1 MIDYIKM
8 TGGEF
13 VSSVAALLMTST
25 YSLPEMENSIIIAI
39 LHSDGVMHNIGI
51 IPIAEFET
59 HDGTTIEVLGDKHH
73 GPDDL
78 VMRLVAVADAEHAA
92 RAVFA
97 LDSLADAIEREGIR
111 VANVIMT
118 PKIAAGQ
125 QWTDLRTHAHGIL
138 PDPAMTAPALAA
150 IVDGHGPLPDPEE
163 VARTFTEYAAPADTD
178 HARAEHRDN
187 PRRFARDTLT
197 EARKLIS
204 EYSRTY
210 APDFSDDWTDGGII
224 GADYPADERARLL
237 ADTFDGLAASAG
249 VLVEVSGSARD
260 ALLGLALLDIPAAA
274 RIYSHIAN
282 QLEGMA
288 RSHMLALAGVLYHV
302 DGRPY
307 HAREALY
314 RCGLA
319 ALGEDGR
326 LAETM
331 PVIARA
337 LLAAA
342 RADVEAD
349 TARRFLALGPIA
361 AKRFGIETPDYDLYP
376 AE

>member
-25 YSLPEMENSIIIAI
+25 YSLPEIENCIIIGI
-39 LHSDGVMHNIGI
+39 LHSDGVMHNFGV
-51 IPIAEFET
+51 IPIEKFDA
-59 HDGTTIEVLGDKHH
+59 HDENTIAILGGKHH

-78 VMRLVAVADAEHAA
+78 VMRLVAVADADHAA

-97 LDSLADAIEREGIR
+97 LDALADAIEREGIR
-111 VANVIMT
+111 VLNVIMT
-118 PKIAAGQ
+118 PKIATGQ
-125 QWTDLRTHAHGIL
+125 EWTDLRTKEYGTL

-150 IVDGHGPLPDPEE
+150 IVDGHGPLPDPDDI
-163 VARTFTEYAAPADTD
+163 ARTFAQTTPADTD
-178 HARAEHRDN
+178 PARAEHRDN
-187 PRRFARDTLT
+187 PRRFAKDTLT

-204 EYSRTY
+204 EYARTY
-210 APDFSDDWTDGGII
+210 APDFADHWTDGGII

-237 ADTFDGLAASAG
+237 TNTADGLAARVG
-249 VLVEVSGSARD
+249 VLAEVSGSARD

-282 QLEGMA
+282 QLDGIR

-307 HAREALY
+307 YAREALY
-314 RCGLA
+314 LSGAA
-319 ALGEDGR
+319 ALIEEGH
-326 LAETM
+326 LSETM

-349 TARRFLALGPIA
+349 TARRFLALGPAA
-361 AKRFGIETPDYDLYP
+361 AKRFGIDTPEFDLYP

>member
-1 MIDYIKM
+1 
-8 TGGEF
+8 
-13 VSSVAALLMTST
+13 MTST
-25 YSLPEMENSIIIAI
+25 YSLPEIENCIIVAI
-39 LHSDGVMHNIGI
+39 LHSDGVMHNFGV
-51 IPIAEFET
+51 IPIEKFDS
-59 HDGTTIEVLGDKHH
+59 HDENAIEVLGGRHH
-73 GPDDL
+73 GHDDL
-78 VMRLVAVADAEHAA
+78 VMRLVAVADTEHAA

-97 LDSLADAIEREGIR
+97 LDSLVPALEREGIR
-111 VANVIMT
+111 VLNVLMT
-118 PKIAAGQ
+118 PKIAAGEH
-125 QWTDLRTHAHGIL
+125 WTDLRTKEYGIL

-163 VARTFTEYAAPADTD
+163 IARTFAQTTPADTD

-187 PRRFARDTLT
+187 PHRFARDTLT

-204 EYSRTY
+204 DYARTY
-210 APDFSDDWTDGGII
+210 APDFTDHPTDGGVI

-237 ADTFDGLAASAG
+237 ANTADGLAARVG
-249 VLVEVSGSARD
+249 VLAEVSGSARD
-260 ALLGLALLDIPAAA
+260 AMFGLALLDIPAAA

-282 QLEGMA
+282 QLEGIR
-288 RSHMLALAGVLYHV
+288 RSHMLAIAGVLYHV

-307 HAREALY
+307 HAREALFLS
-314 RCGLA
+314 GTA
-319 ALGEDGR
+319 ALIEDGP
-326 LAETM
+326 LSETM

-349 TARRFLALGPIA
+349 TARRFLALGPAA
-361 AKRFGIETPDYDLYP
+361 AKRFGIDTPEFDLYP